1 MTELIWCLNLSVLRQ
16 AGRAEHDAVHV
27 DELPASS
34 SASET
39 AADSVEADLETGV
52 GEWRRRGLPPAQS
65 KAQRWGAPYH
75 MQFAILFTRRAS
87 CPAPASTVKRTA
99 VFPHDCA

>member
-1 MTELIWCLNLSVLRQ
+1 ME
-16 AGRAEHDAVHV
+16 
-27 DELPASS
+27 ELPASS
-34 SASET
+34 SASEA

-75 MQFAILFTRRAS
+75 QQFAILFTRCGP
-87 CPAPASTVKRTA
+87 CPSPFWLSE
-99 VFPHDCA
+99 

>member
-1 MTELIWCLNLSVLRQ
+1 MCLMTSASLQ
-16 AGRAEHDAVHV
+16 AGKAEHYHV
-27 DELPASS
+27 DELLASS
-34 SASET
+34 SASEA

-75 MQFAILFTRRAS
+75 QQFAILFTRCALLS
-87 CPAPASTVKRTA
+87 LQ
-99 VFPHDCA
+99 DCS

>member
-1 MTELIWCLNLSVLRQ
+1 M
-16 AGRAEHDAVHV
+16 DK
-27 DELPASS
+27 LPASS
-34 SASET
+34 SASEA

-75 MQFAILFTRRAS
+75 QQFAILFTRCAS
-87 CPAPASTVKRTA
+87 CLFPLLSLHMLYLLSLWCQINKHACRRSLST
-99 VFPHDCA
+99 